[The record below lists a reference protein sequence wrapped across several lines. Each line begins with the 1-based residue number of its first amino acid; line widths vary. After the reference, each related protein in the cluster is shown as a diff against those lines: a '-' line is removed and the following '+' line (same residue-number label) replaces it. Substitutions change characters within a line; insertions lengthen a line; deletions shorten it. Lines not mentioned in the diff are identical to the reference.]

1 MGHFRIGPPNILQPL
16 LEQAAAE
23 QESLGAPAK
32 KTLLEIAELLVRWA
46 PNLYSSCSDPSYND
60 EEKTAAKVLL
70 KKYGLEKLG
79 NLSPRYKKSTLE
91 QIEKLKAQ
99 TEQL

>member
-1 MGHFRIGPPNILQPL
+1 MGPRNILQPL
-16 LEQAAAE
+16 LEQADLEE
-23 QESLGAPAK
+23 QSLGAPAK
-32 KTLLEIAELLVRWA
+32 KTLFEIAELLVRWA

-60 EEKTAAKVLL
+60 EEKIAAKALL

-79 NLSPRYKKSTLE
+79 NLSPRYKKATLE

-99 TEQL
+99 AEQL